1 MEIFEK
7 KFWKLL
13 TLFWFRYY
21 LMNFETELKNGKPR
35 KKRQQYQGKKVGWL
49 HFVFAW
55 TKTER
60 VAHIFFPSK
69 LSCFVF
75 FFFCFFHIWFLDD
88 VKTKTTKKKLL
99 KCCENSFTMSFV
111 KKTFFFYFIR
121 LFYVAHFR
129 CTWIQSSGNFV
140 AKNACEFYTSF
151 AISFVLN
158 FLCEPLEFVVT
169 EIVLCVLLK
178 YVFQFQC
185 IAEKWGKKW
194 TRTTKKND
202 KHLVCGEKVDI
213 ILLISGGLTQNTN
226 FIRMLFVWVYKSH
239 VFR

>member
-1 MEIFEK
+1 MKITKLQFLVFTWVKCWIQCYYMYACRCTPKIFVTIKLILWYSISLKFINLCHAHIFPINKYHRYLYTKSRQRKTPEKMEIFEK

-75 FFFCFFHIWFLDD
+75 FFCFFHIWFLDD

-99 KCCENSFTMSFV
+99 KCCENSFTMSFI
-111 KKTFFFYFIR
+111 KKTFFF
-121 LFYVAHFR
+121 
-129 CTWIQSSGNFV
+129 
-140 AKNACEFYTSF
+140 
-151 AISFVLN
+151 
-158 FLCEPLEFVVT
+158 
-169 EIVLCVLLK
+169 
-178 YVFQFQC
+178 
-185 IAEKWGKKW
+185 
-194 TRTTKKND
+194 
-202 KHLVCGEKVDI
+202 
-213 ILLISGGLTQNTN
+213 ILLDYFTLLILDAREYKAAGIS
-226 FIRMLFVWVYKSH
+226 
-239 VFR
+239 